1 VFDNCYKF
9 VWLVFINIL
18 AEYVIGMRFIYTF
31 YYMFMIPI
39 YYMER
44 LALVIHLMVFSD
56 KYYFC

>member
-1 VFDNCYKF
+1 
-9 VWLVFINIL
+9 
-18 AEYVIGMRFIYTF
+18 
-31 YYMFMIPI
+31 MFMIPI